1 MQAPD
6 NTDTWI
12 GLSHEP
18 LPVEIA
24 SQWVLEPSC
33 GASVTFNGVA
43 RDHSTGRDNVTVL
56 EYEAYEQQ
64 VAPRLEAIADKAR
77 QQWPS
82 IKKIVMLHRIGKV
95 EIGDSAVVIA
105 VSSPHRDHAFLAS

>member
-1 MQAPD
+1 MKAPD

-56 EYEAYEQQ
+56 EYEAYEQ
-64 VAPRLEAIADKAR
+64 LSLIH
-77 QQWPS
+77 
-82 IKKIVMLHRIGKV
+82 I
-95 EIGDSAVVIA
+95 
-105 VSSPHRDHAFLAS
+105 